1 MSISSTSAVS
11 NVSTGA
17 YVPTPPVVDSSA
29 LNNTVSA
36 APVEQS
42 VSSAHV
48 AQAVNQVN
56 SAFNQRGQDL
66 SASLVRDKASG
77 ITVVQVTEKSTNQV
91 ISQFPSK
98 AIVALAEALVQSH
111 SAKGNMV
118 NVTG

>member
-1 MSISSTSAVS
+1 MSVTSTSAVS
-11 NVSTGA
+11 NVSTGV
-17 YVPTPPVVDSSA
+17 YLPTPPAVDNSA

-36 APVEQS
+36 TVQP

-66 SASLVRDKASG
+66 SASLVRDKATG

>member
-1 MSISSTSAVS
+1 MSISSASAVS
-11 NVSTGA
+11 NITTGG
-17 YVPTPPVVDSSA
+17 YLPPSPGVDNAA

-36 APVEQS
+36 AAVEQS
-42 VSSAHV
+42 VSTKHA
-48 AQAVNQVN
+48 AQAVDQVN
-56 SAFNQRGQDL
+56 SAFSQRGQDL
-66 SASLVRDKASG
+66 SASLVRDKATG